1 MKAFG
6 RVMTIALAAALV
18 GGCMTTA
25 EPGFDQEPDQRSYA
39 ELLAGFP
46 EADWQEIAPEDLLV
60 LEWSERESGAPQRVV
75 VRLMDLDYGATWA
88 ANVRA
93 MARRDYWRD
102 GAIYRVIPGFVAQWG
117 LVPDPDAE
125 EEPAD
130 PAYLR
135 AIPPGSYVAPLSA
148 AASPDQ
154 CRRSATALA
163 GVCDSYAPQVRLVDG
178 WVFGSDG
185 EAMWPLFCRGTVGVA
200 RGMAP
205 AQGSGVALYAVL
217 ANDHRRMDR
226 NLGMVGKVV
235 EGFDLLDELP
245 AGTGDG
251 GVYADSAEAHAF
263 TRVAL
268 AADLPE
274 SERPHYRYLKTDSAS
289 YSALLDWMVQ
299 PNAFYTE
306 RYAAANAC
314 RDVVPVTPIE
324 D

>member
-6 RVMTIALAAALV
+6 RFMTIALAASLA
-18 GGCMTTA
+18 GGCATTPSTPP
-25 EPGFDQEPDQRSYA
+25 EREPDQRSYA
-39 ELLAGFP
+39 EFLADIP
-46 EADWQEIAPEDLLV
+46 ETDWQEIAPEDLMV
-60 LEWSERESGAPQRVV
+60 LEWNDRESGEPQRMVI
-75 VRLMDLDYGATWA
+75 RLMELDYGAAWA

-93 MARRDYWRD
+93 MARRNYWRD

-130 PAYLR
+130 PDYLQT
-135 AIPPGSYVAPLSA
+135 IPPGSYIAPLSG

-154 CRRSATALA
+154 CRRSATALS
-163 GVCDSYAPQVRLVDG
+163 GVCDSYAPQVRFVDG

-185 EAMWPLFCRGTVGVA
+185 ELMWPLFCRGTVGVA

-226 NLGMVGKVV
+226 NLGMVGRVV

-245 AGTGDG
+245 GGTGDG
-251 GVYADSAEAHAF
+251 GVYADSADVHAF

-274 SERPHYRYLKTDSAS
+274 TERPRYRYLKTESAS
-289 YSALLDWMVQ
+289 YTALLDWVVQ

-306 RYAAANAC
+306 RYAAADAC
-314 RDVVPVTPIE
+314 RDIVPVTPIE